1 MIATSEVAVSL
12 TIDSTTHL
20 EDIIKDLEKFGT
32 IEVDQELSIICIVG
46 AFDANKS
53 GLGAQVLKALEEIPL
68 RMISYGGSEHNISM
82 LVNTADKNKALI
94 ALSCINNSIAWK
106 TTFHSPLYFI
116 PAYAVGSQPVFPDN
130 FQQHRISIGLDGI
143 MDVKRRISS
152 GLFCHLLQ
160 GFP

>member
-1 MIATSEVAVSL
+1 MWQGWQFGKHLVQVAEVNPEFIFLDARRDVMVSVGVYIGIDSQGNVSL
-12 TIDSTTHL
+12 FVYLCGKLVDYPDFGQRFAIKAK
-20 EDIIKDLEKFGT
+20 DIFLQSCPDLF
-32 IEVDQELSIICIVG
+32 V
-46 AFDANKS
+46 AFPHS
-53 GLGAQVLKALEEIPL
+53 G
-68 RMISYGGSEHNISM
+68 
-82 LVNTADKNKALI
+82 
-94 ALSCINNSIAWK
+94 INNSIAWK

>member
-1 MIATSEVAVSL
+1 MLLAYGFLRKVFEVFEAWKTPIDMIATSEVAVSL

-20 EDIIKDLEKFGT
+20 DDIIKDLEKFGT

-94 ALSCINNSIAWK
+94 ALSS
-106 TTFHSPLYFI
+106 
-116 PAYAVGSQPVFPDN
+116 
-130 FQQHRISIGLDGI
+130 
-143 MDVKRRISS
+143 
-152 GLFCHLLQ
+152 HLLS
-160 GFP
+160 